1 MIHVDG
7 NGNQRPCRAEKGNCP
22 YSSYRHFTTKEE
34 ADDYFESEINA
45 ENLYNAISDTDK
57 EVLKQ

>member
-7 NGNQRPCRAEKGNCP
+7 NVKQRPCRAEKGNCP

-45 ENLYNAISDTDK
+45 ENL
-57 EVLKQ
+57 